1 MVPFERLMVTSSA
14 WLTPLPALSVP
25 LTVTGGQAA
34 AHAPEHADAPLLSP
48 SNRYIVRP
56 LLPTSTLPGIPE
68 IAVSDTVA
76 VPLAWPVAAGL
87 LACVVA
93 GAAAALEEAGLELVV
108 LEPLEQAP
116 TTKPIPTALMMIAV

>member
-1 MVPFERLMVTSSA
+1 MVTSRA
-14 WLTPLPALSVP
+14 WLTPLPALGVP

-34 AHAPEHADAPLLSP
+34 AHAPEHADMPLLSP

-68 IAVSDTVA
+68 IAASDTVA
-76 VPLAWPVAAGL
+76 VPLAWPVAAGRPE
-87 LACVVA
+87 CVVA
-93 GAAAALEEAGLELVV
+93 GAAAALEAAELLVAELELVV

-116 TTKPIPTALMMIAV
+116 TSAPIPTAPMMLAV

>member
-1 MVPFERLMVTSSA
+1 
-14 WLTPLPALSVP
+14 VP

-34 AHAPEHADAPLLSP
+34 AHAPEHADVPLLSP

-93 GAAAALEEAGLELVV
+93 GAAALEEAGLVVAGLELVV

>member
-1 MVPFERLMVTSSA
+1 LG
-14 WLTPLPALSVP
+14 VP
-25 LTVTGGQAA
+25 LAVTGGQAA
-34 AHAPEHADAPLLSP
+34 AHAPEHADVPLLSP

-68 IAVSDTVA
+68 IAASDTVA

-87 LACVVA
+87 LACAVA
-93 GAAAALEEAGLELVV
+93 GAAAALEEAGLVVAGLELVV

-116 TTKPIPTALMMIAV
+116 TAKPIPTALMMPTV

>member
-1 MVPFERLMVTSSA
+1 
-14 WLTPLPALSVP
+14 VP

-34 AHAPEHADAPLLSP
+34 AHAPEHADMPLLSP

-68 IAVSDTVA
+68 IAASDTVA

-87 LACVVA
+87 PACVVA
-93 GAAAALEEAGLELVV
+93 GAAAALEAAGLLVAELELVV

-116 TTKPIPTALMMIAV
+116 TSAPIPTAPMMLAV